1 MKIIAFIPLRKGS
14 KRIKNKNIKKIAG
27 IPLYQHVTQKAIKSK
42 YISKV
47 VIASDIINLNLPKN
61 KKLELFKRSKNNA
74 TDKSQTEEVVREYLE
89 KNLCDYCI
97 LIQATNIFLQTED
110 LDKAIY
116 KMLNSKYDSLL
127 SVVKSIH
134 FFWKLKNNKLIPI
147 NYDFKK
153 RPFSQQN
160 KSEEYIENGSF
171 YIFKRKNFL
180 KFNNRLHGKI
190 TYYEM
195 DKKSIFEIDDPE
207 DLDIVKKIMK
217 E

>member
-27 IPLYQHVTQKAIKSK
+27 MPLYQHVTQKAIKSK
-42 YISKV
+42 NISKV

-74 TDKSQTEEVVREYLE
+74 TSKSQTEEVVREYLE

-116 KMLNSKYDSLL
+116 KILNSKYDSLL
-127 SVVKSIH
+127 SVVKSSH
-134 FFWKLKNNKLIPI
+134 FFWRLRKNNLIPI
-147 NYDFKK
+147 NYDLKK
-153 RPFSQQN
+153 QT
-160 KSEEYIENGSF
+160 I
-171 YIFKRKNFL
+171 
-180 KFNNRLHGKI
+180 
-190 TYYEM
+190 
-195 DKKSIFEIDDPE
+195 
-207 DLDIVKKIMK
+207 
-217 E
+217 